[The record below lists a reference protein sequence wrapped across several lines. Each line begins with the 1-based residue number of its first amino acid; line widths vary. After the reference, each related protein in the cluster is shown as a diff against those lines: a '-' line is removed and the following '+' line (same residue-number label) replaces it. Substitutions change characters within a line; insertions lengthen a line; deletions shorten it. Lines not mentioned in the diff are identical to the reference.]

1 MSGIKNNKNS
11 IISNIKKFLA
21 DNDLDNVKKLSEEFV
36 TAYPEDFDGYYF
48 LANYFLKK
56 NDLKSA

>member
-21 DNDLDNVKKLSEEFV
+21 DNDLDNVKNYLKNLLLHILKILMV
-36 TAYPEDFDGYYF
+36 TIF
-48 LANYFLKK
+48 
-56 NDLKSA
+56 